1 MDMGARAVDRLL
13 ITLLALVLWW
23 PLAAFGAIATTTI
36 SVNGTT
42 VLRAQMLTSAVA
54 TTDGEWIDASGLK
67 TMSVHVAG
75 ITTATVEI
83 DGSNATTKPADNTHG
98 IKLNATDITT
108 DQVVMMTINVR
119 WVKVRITA
127 YTSGTINAYLEGH
140 GGSR

>member
-1 MDMGARAVDRLL
+1 MA
-13 ITLLALVLWW
+13 
-23 PLAAFGAIATTTI
+23 AIATTSQNVWGVTI
-36 SVNGTT
+36 V
-42 VLRAQMLTSAVA
+42 RAQMLTSAVA
-54 TTDGEWIDASGLK
+54 TTDGEWIDASGLR
-67 TMSVHVAG
+67 TMSVHVDG

-83 DGSNATTKPADNTHG
+83 DGSNAAVKPADNTHG

>member
-1 MDMGARAVDRLL
+1 MKRLAV
-13 ITLLALVLWW
+13 LALCLGLWQ
-23 PLAAFGAIATTTI
+23 PGPAMAAIATTSQNVWGVTI
-36 SVNGTT
+36 V
-42 VLRAQMLTSAVA
+42 RAQMLTSAVA
-54 TTDGEWIDASGLK
+54 TTDGEWIDASGLR
-67 TMSVHVAG
+67 TMSVHVDG

-83 DGSNATTKPADNTHG
+83 DGSNAAVKPADNTHG